1 MTHRISFLLAAAL
14 VLGACSPAAEQAPV
28 ASTQTTPATPLP
40 MDGAG
45 SEAVAR
51 VQGVEISRAWLEA
64 MARARNLS
72 LDDPEQRGRA
82 LDELVEYLLL
92 VEHTRRSPELD
103 SADARADIELNAL
116 AARASAILANLNR
129 DPDEA
134 ALRAEYDQQAQI
146 NGDREFHVAHMLF
159 TEAEPALAASQ
170 AVHAGQ
176 AFDEAMTG
184 WRDQAQ
190 QAVDL
195 GWVKLGQLPPEF
207 AAVLPGLEAG
217 QTAAEPVQTAYGWHV
232 IHVQASR
239 PFQPVPYEQVR
250 EGIRRMLVAQQGR
263 EIIES
268 LKAQA
273 TIEVATR

>member
-1 MTHRISFLLAAAL
+1 MTHRIAFLLAAA
-14 VLGACSPAAEQAPV
+14 VLLAACSPAAERTTA
-28 ASTQTTPATPLP
+28 AATPATPLP
-40 MDGAG
+40 ITDA
-45 SEAVAR
+45 ADVVIAR
-51 VQGVEISRAWLEA
+51 VQGVEITQAWLAA
-64 MARARNLS
+64 MARARNLD
-72 LDDPEQRGRA
+72 LADPEQRGRA
-82 LDELVEYLLL
+82 LDELVEYLVL
-92 VEHTRRSPELD
+92 VEHTRRNPSPD

-146 NGDREFHVAHMLF
+146 NGDREFQVAHLLF
-159 TEAEPALAASQ
+159 TEAGPAQAASQ

-176 AFDEAMTG
+176 AFSDVMAG
-184 WRDQAQ
+184 WREQAQ

-207 AAVLPGLEAG
+207 AAVLRELEDG
-217 QTAAEPVQTAYGWHV
+217 QTAPEPVQTAYGWHV
-232 IHVQASR
+232 IHVQATR

-263 EIIES
+263 SIIES
-268 LKAQA
+268 FKAQA
-273 TIEVATR
+273 TIEVATH